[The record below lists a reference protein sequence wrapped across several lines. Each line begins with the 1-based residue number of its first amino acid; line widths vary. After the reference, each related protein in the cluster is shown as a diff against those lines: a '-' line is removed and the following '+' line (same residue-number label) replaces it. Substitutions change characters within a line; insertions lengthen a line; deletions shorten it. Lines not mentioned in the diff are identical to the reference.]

1 MINIPIQLFIVIF
14 VLCILFCF
22 LYFHLRKQI
31 SSAEAAADIYR
42 SAEEENKTLR
52 TEIAALR
59 ASNKLFADDNHSLSA
74 KNAQLIR
81 SSDSGSGGVI
91 SLSEHSIVCSF
102 YEQHIASLSTKID
115 QLEKRA
121 ASLEQKASSPSPM
134 RKETSHHE
142 EQCAEILRLKS
153 VCDHYYQELIS
164 IGPKYTSLQHE
175 FELLK
180 NCRSRSDESLSFL
193 LSVFPSLQSHLDTY
207 ISSASDQSKHPS
219 SVSSYL
225 KKEDYQALSK
235 TELLQLALDRYIAS
249 HKKTDWQVGRD
260 YELAVG
266 HEFIR
271 AGFRVDFNGIS
282 EKYNDLGRDLIAY
295 KGRDTYIVQ
304 CKYWGKGKTIQEKHI
319 SQLYGTATYYRFL
332 HPLENVHP
340 VFVTNVRFSS
350 TAEKFALHL
359 NVELRALHPLVEFPR
374 IKCNIGHDKDGAT
387 TMIYHLP
394 MDPQYDSVKIT
405 GVGECYAT
413 TVEEAELY
421 GFRHAEKN

>member
-59 ASNKLFADDNHSLSA
+59 ASNKLLSDDNHSLSA
-74 KNAQLIR
+74 KNTQLIR
-81 SSDSGSGGVI
+81 SADSHPKNVI
-91 SLSEHSIVCSF
+91 SLNEHSIVCSF
-102 YEQHIASLSTKID
+102 YEQHIASLSSKID

-121 ASLEQKASSPSPM
+121 ASLEQNALPPTPQPSQTAP
-134 RKETSHHE
+134 SD

-153 VCDHYYQELIS
+153 VCDHYYQELLS
-164 IGPKYTSLQHE
+164 VGPKYTALRHE
-175 FELLK
+175 FSLMK
-180 NCRSRSDESLSFL
+180 NSRSRSDESLSFL
-193 LSVFPSLQSHLDTY
+193 LSTFPSLQSYLDTY
-207 ISSASDQSKHPS
+207 LSATSGQSKQSS

-225 KKEDYQALSK
+225 KKEDYRSLSK

-249 HKKTDWQVGRD
+249 HNKTDWQIGRD
-260 YELAVG
+260 YELSVG

-271 AGFRVDFNGIS
+271 AGFGVDFNGIS

-295 KGRDTYIVQ
+295 MGRDTYIVQ
-304 CKYWGKGKTIQEKHI
+304 CKYWSKGKLIQEKHI

-332 HPLENVHP
+332 HPHENVHP
-340 VFVTNVRFSS
+340 VFVTNVRFST
-350 TAEKFALHL
+350 TAQEFARHLH
-359 NVELRALHPLVEFPR
+359 VELKELHPLVEFPR
-374 IKCNIGHDKDGAT
+374 IKCNIGRDKDGAT

-405 GVGECYAT
+405 DTGECYAS